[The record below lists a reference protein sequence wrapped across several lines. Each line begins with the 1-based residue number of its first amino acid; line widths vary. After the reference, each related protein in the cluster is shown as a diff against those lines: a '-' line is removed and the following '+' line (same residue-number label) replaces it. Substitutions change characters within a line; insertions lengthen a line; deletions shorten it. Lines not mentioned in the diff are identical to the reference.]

1 MATASRRQVEAK
13 MGLDQRAWAV
23 KGEAKIDIQYWRKH
37 YDLEAFMEGLYRER
51 GGFEEFNC
59 IPIKLLEEDLLLL
72 QNTQIL
78 LREAY
83 RDPPDGET
91 PYWVDRIKQT
101 DDFIAHAL
109 ALKREG
115 YEIFYS
121 SWW

>member
-1 MATASRRQVEAK
+1 

-23 KGEAKIDIQYWRKH
+23 KGETKIDIQYWRKH

-51 GGFEEFNC
+51 GGFEELNC

-72 QNTQIL
+72 QNTQIF
-78 LREAY
+78 LRGAY
-83 RDPPDGET
+83 RDPPDGES
-91 PYWVDRIKQT
+91 PYWVDSTKQT

-109 ALKREG
+109 ALQREG